1 MKKIITLLLLSLFSA
16 VCGQVDANEYEK
28 IFSPDNV
35 LIDVRTP
42 SEYQRGHLKNAK
54 NIPYDKIEEDI
65 KYFVPDKEQTIVV
78 YCLSGKRA
86 NIAEKKLKS
95 LGYKNI
101 INGGKFKDLE
111 VLEKKLDPAK

>member
-1 MKKIITLLLLSLFSA
+1 MKKLITLLLLSLFA
-16 VCGQVDANEYEK
+16 TVCGQVDANEYEK

-42 SEYQRGHLKNAK
+42 WEYQSGHLKNAK

-65 KYFVPDKEQTIVV
+65 KYFVPNKEQTIVV

-86 NIAEKKLKS
+86 DIAEKKLKN
-95 LGYKNI
+95 LGYKNV

-111 VLEKKLDPAK
+111 AMQKKLNPDK